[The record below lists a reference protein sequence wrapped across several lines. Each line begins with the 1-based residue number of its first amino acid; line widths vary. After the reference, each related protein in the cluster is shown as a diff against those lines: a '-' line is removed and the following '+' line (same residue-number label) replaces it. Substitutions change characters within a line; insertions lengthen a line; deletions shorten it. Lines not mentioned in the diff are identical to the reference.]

1 MKVLHL
7 RAVVLRFEKSQLF
20 GLFVTQRKIEAVAKL
35 QQRCVIEFFLAVGGH
50 LALTGLPHAI
60 AFFGVRQDDGGLA
73 LVDCGSCISRVNF
86 DQIMAAAFQSVN
98 LLIAESLS
106 ELGKL
111 RVLAK
116 EVIAVKP
123 PILGGE
129 GLHLP
134 VHGVGKSFHQGL
146 LGISGK
152 QAIPVT
158 APNEFDHIPSRT
170 TKEFF

>member
-1 MKVLHL
+1 M
-7 RAVVLRFEKSQLF
+7 
-20 GLFVTQRKIEAVAKL
+20 
-35 QQRCVIEFFLAVGGH
+35 GGH
-50 LALTGLPHAI
+50 LALTCLPHAI

-73 LVDCGSCISRVNF
+73 LVDCGSCISRVDF
-86 DQIMAAAFQSVN
+86 HQVMTASLQSVN

-134 VHGVGKSFHQGL
+134 VHRVGKCANQRL
-146 LGISGK
+146 LCVPCK

-170 TKEFF
+170 TKEFFKLVNDAPVAANRSIQAL